1 MLCFVNIFN
10 TRKRKHNF
18 FFENVNISNILQFFK
33 TSQKRKMFGVKVVP
47 IDVINHPL
55 QYGGK
60 KLGHPVYGALM
71 LLKFFRNWSGGLEF
85 AHFSLFSNF
94 EKFQFFGIISRT
106 L

>member
-55 QYGGK
+55 QYGWK
-60 KLGHPVYGALM
+60 KLGHPVV
-71 LLKFFRNWSGGLEF
+71 LKHNLQLSQV
-85 AHFSLFSNF
+85 
-94 EKFQFFGIISRT
+94 KFVPICVPMIR
-106 L
+106 